1 MTIGEKILM
10 YRAKHNLTQQQMADL
25 LGVHCNMI
33 HRYEKGGVNPHKV
46 KVIQLEQKMKELE
59 EK

>member
-1 MTIGEKILM
+1 M

-46 KVIQLEQKMKELE
+46 KIIQLEQKMNDLE